1 MKKNKY
7 EMKYNVRKIKNTLD
21 RYRMFSMLSMFY
33 KQNKVQLTTK
43 QLHVLGIL
51 LFYAK
56 IKKVCIK
63 DLNEQLRKQNHSSL
77 SRLVSS
83 LEKKQLINKEKDGHE
98 VYLTLSKRGLDY
110 LNKLYYAYNIQNM
123 DLQFNTSRE
132 EEIGRILESYN
143 SNTKLIIRRMDEKR
157 VA

>member
-63 DLNEQLRKQNHSSL
+63 DLIKKKMGMRFISL
-77 SRLVSS
+77 
-83 LEKKQLINKEKDGHE
+83 
-98 VYLTLSKRGLDY
+98 YLKGD
-110 LNKLYYAYNIQNM
+110 
-123 DLQFNTSRE
+123 
-132 EEIGRILESYN
+132 
-143 SNTKLIIRRMDEKR
+143 
-157 VA
+157 

>member
-51 LFYAK
+51 LIYAK

-123 DLQFNTSRE
+123 DLQFNTSSE

>member
-123 DLQFNTSRE
+123 D
-132 EEIGRILESYN
+132 
-143 SNTKLIIRRMDEKR
+143 
-157 VA
+157 

>member
-56 IKKVCIK
+56 I
-63 DLNEQLRKQNHSSL
+63 
-77 SRLVSS
+77 
-83 LEKKQLINKEKDGHE
+83 
-98 VYLTLSKRGLDY
+98 
-110 LNKLYYAYNIQNM
+110 
-123 DLQFNTSRE
+123 
-132 EEIGRILESYN
+132 
-143 SNTKLIIRRMDEKR
+143 
-157 VA
+157 

>member
-123 DLQFNTSRE
+123 DLQFNTSSE
-132 EEIGRILESYN
+132 EEIGRNLESYN